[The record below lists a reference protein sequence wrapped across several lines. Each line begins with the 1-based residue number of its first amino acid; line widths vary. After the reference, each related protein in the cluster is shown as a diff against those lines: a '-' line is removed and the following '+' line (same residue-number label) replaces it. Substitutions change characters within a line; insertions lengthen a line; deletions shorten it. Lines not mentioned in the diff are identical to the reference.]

1 MLLESEALRILQE
14 NHIPVH
20 QGRDGIP
27 ALMHKTEINVERLR
41 TLGFRISNHIE
52 GQLVVSFRGSRFG
65 LIV

>member
-14 NHIPVH
+14 NQIPFH
-20 QGRDGIP
+20 QGRNGIP

-41 TLGFRISNHIE
+41 TLGFRISHHIE
-52 GQLVVSFRGSRFG
+52 GQLVVSFRGNRFG